1 MATSSP
7 CVQSCMPHPKLVQ
20 LTIEVSVPLHA
31 TSSSPMGIVPGPYSW
46 PNVCPIRLQRLLQYQ
61 LRSTHTGL
69 SNTSAYRPI
78 SHTPLSAPVSPLTL
92 LQTSLVWDTISSE
105 IVLNR
110 LSHGMVTNASA
121 YKPIGGYQPMGQES

>member
-1 MATSSP
+1 MAQRVSDTSATF
-7 CVQSCMPHPKLVQ
+7 V
-20 LTIEVSVPLHA
+20 TIPVTVH
-31 TSSSPMGIVPGPYSW
+31 
-46 PNVCPIRLQRLLQYQ
+46 
-61 LRSTHTGL
+61 THTGL